1 MAAVD
6 PLAVV
11 VDRSVE
17 AVADRSVEAVAV
29 LLEGAAEVAAE
40 AATIPVSAARVGS
53 LRWLAHA

>member
-1 MAAVD
+1 MEAVD
-6 PLAVV
+6 PSAAV

-17 AVADRSVEAVAV
+17 AV

-53 LRWLAHA
+53 

>member
-1 MAAVD
+1 LVEVD

-17 AVADRSVEAVAV
+17 AVAV
-29 LLEGAAEVAAE
+29 LLEGAAAEAAAAAAE